1 MEIKIVQSNQ
11 LFFEEVDAVK
21 PIFGA
26 GDYEQR
32 LAFLKERMISEGIS
46 HVVVYADREHFANM
60 EYLIGFE
67 PRFEEA
73 LLIVSDKGDYTLL
86 LGNECMSY
94 SYISPVKLNRVLY
107 QNFSLQGQPRGSSGK
122 LKEIFSQSGIGRE
135 SKVGLVGF
143 KYFEAETIGT
153 DPNHTFDVPAY
164 IVNVLQDEAGKNN
177 VINFTHM
184 MTGMPDGIRMAVR
197 TAKEVAWAEYC
208 ACKTTNAVIRMFKGL
223 KSGISE
229 LELSRLAEVDF
240 SPMSVFPMINFGSEH
255 IRTGLRSPDNKKLEM
270 GEPCGI
276 CYAIRGA
283 LTSRVGIAAK
293 DAQTLLSEYQD
304 VIDSFFK
311 PFWQAIAKWYESV
324 HIGAKGKDVY
334 EAVMGIIGS
343 PEFGVTLN
351 PGHYI
356 GGDEWVNSPFYKGSE
371 IKIEHPAHMQC
382 DIIASSNDPVM
393 TAICEDGAVIA
404 DAKLRESVAKEF
416 PEVWERITVRQKMMR
431 QVLGINISDDVLPL
445 SNLNGAFFPYM
456 LDTDSI
462 FSVKDK

>member
-1 MEIKIVQSNQ
+1 
-11 LFFEEVDAVK
+11 
-21 PIFGA
+21 
-26 GDYEQR
+26 
-32 LAFLKERMISEGIS
+32 
-46 HVVVYADREHFANM
+46 M

-73 LLIVSDKGDYTLL
+73 MLIVDGKGACTLL

-94 SYISPVKLNRVLY
+94 SYISPVKLDRVLY
-107 QNFSLQGQPRGSSGK
+107 QNFSLQGQPRDASCK
-122 LKEIFSQSGIGRE
+122 LKEILSQAGVKKG
-135 SKVGLVGF
+135 SKVGLIGF
-143 KYFEAETIGT
+143 KYFEAKTIGT
-153 DPNHTFDVPAY
+153 DPDHTFDVPAY
-164 IVNVLQDEAGKNN
+164 IVNDLQDEAGKDN
-177 VINFTHM
+177 VVNFTHV
-184 MTGMPDGIRMAVR
+184 MTGMPDGIRMTIR

-208 ACKTTNAVIRMFKGL
+208 AGKTTNALIKMLKGL
-223 KSGISE
+223 KPGISE
-229 LELSRLAEVDF
+229 LELSQLAEVDF

-255 IRTGLRSPDNKKLEM
+255 IQTGLRSPDNKKLEM

-293 DAQTLLSEYQD
+293 DVQTLLPEYRD
-304 VIDSFFK
+304 VINDFYT
-311 PFWQAIAKWYESV
+311 PFWQAIVAWYESV
-324 HIGAKGKDVY
+324 HIGAQGNDVY
-334 EAVMGIIGS
+334 DAVMGLIGG

-382 DIIASSNDPVM
+382 DIIASSDNPVM
-393 TAICEDGAVIA
+393 TAICEDGVIVA
-404 DAKLRESVAKEF
+404 DAKLRDSVANEY

-445 SNLNGAFFPYM
+445 SSLNGVFFPFM
-456 LDTDSI
+456 LDTESV
-462 FSVKDK
+462 FSVK